1 MMEPLY
7 SEFDDRTTPDW
18 LYTAVDKIDDV
29 QRHLI
34 PNWINLSELPPIWI
48 NSSTLNRVQVE
59 SLIVALESSTLEH
72 VHPLVRDLRTHAK
85 KESLDAFVCQL
96 FEQWRAKRKAIK
108 DKWAMMAM
116 GLLGSD
122 MAAHKLGPLVY
133 TWRNELKHQ
142 YVTWGLEC
150 LQAIGTTAALM
161 ELHAIAQKT
170 RHTALKQRVYS
181 FLTDIAH
188 QLKLTQEE
196 LQDRIVPDC
205 GLNKD
210 GSHIFDFGSRQFEL
224 VLTTEKPMVRVST
237 GKLKSNLPK
246 PGVKDRADLA
256 QQAIAEWRLMKKQI
270 AQVFKIKSL
279 RLEQAMVNERR
290 WQMDIFEMLF
300 VLHPLM
306 IHLTQ
311 RLIWGHYDASQQL
324 VKTFRVTE
332 NRTYADLD
340 DKTYQIE
347 ESAMVGIVHPLH
359 LSLEQR
365 FTWGELLSDYEIV
378 QPFAQSGRSLYTLE
392 LGEEMQTE
400 ITRFA
405 DIKVEAIA
413 LVGILERRGWTRGLT
428 QDGGMFYEHSKLFE
442 GANVIVF
449 IEYDG
454 IPIYSVIDGDVQSI
468 QRCFFVSGNAQH
480 YPNSRK
486 ALSLSQVNPI
496 VISEVLG
503 DLITIAAKSK

>member
-1 MMEPLY
+1 MEPLY
-7 SEFDDRTTPDW
+7 SFDDRTTPDW
-18 LYTAVDKIDDV
+18 LHTAVDKIYDV

-48 NSSTLNRVQVE
+48 NSSTLNQIQVE
-59 SLIVALESSTLEH
+59 SLIVALEGSTLEH

-96 FEQWRAKRKAIK
+96 FEQWRAKGKVIK
-108 DKWAMMAM
+108 DKWAIVAM
-116 GLLGSD
+116 GWLGSD

-142 YVTWGLEC
+142 HVTWGLEC
-150 LQAIGTTAALM
+150 LQAIGTAAALM

-188 QLKLTQEE
+188 QLKLTQED

-210 GSHIFDFGSRQFEL
+210 GSHIFNFGSRQFEL
-224 VLTTEKPMVRVST
+224 VLTTEKPMVRDVST
-237 GKLKSNLPK
+237 GKLRSNLPK
-246 PGVKDRADLA
+246 LGVKDRADLA
-256 QQAIAEWRLMKKQI
+256 QQAIAEWKLMRKQI
-270 AQVFKIKSL
+270 AQVFKIQSL

-290 WQMDIFEMLF
+290 WQMGVFEMLF

-311 RLIWGHYDASQQL
+311 RLIWGHYDASHQL
-324 VKTFRVTE
+324 ANTFRVTE
-332 NRTYADLD
+332 DRTYANLD
-340 DKTYQIE
+340 DNAYE
-347 ESAMVGIVHPLH
+347 MEASALVGIVHPLH
-359 LSLEQR
+359 LSVEQR
-365 FTWGELLSDYEIV
+365 FAWGELLSDYEIV

-392 LGEEMQTE
+392 AEMQTE

-428 QDGGMFYEHSKLFE
+428 EDGGVFYQHSKFFE
-442 GANVIVF
+442 GANITAF
-449 IEYDG
+449 IQYHG
-454 IPIYSVIDGDVQSI
+454 IPAYSIINGDVQSI
-468 QRCFFVSGNAQH
+468 QGWLFVSGNAQL
-480 YPNSRK
+480 YPSSRNIIP
-486 ALSLSQVNPI
+486 LDRVNPI

-503 DLITIAAKSK
+503 DLNTIAAKSK